1 MKKFLRRAIVI
12 IPTLIVVALL
22 AHNAYLVKA
31 NETTSYPTNVQCFQT
46 VVEDPQC
53 DGPRAVVFNPK
64 TKSAS
69 VVKGTCGN
77 EVATRIGKVDWN
89 DLHPVR
95 TVIFVIT
102 VFVGLVVGV
111 ILAIFGFI
119 VGIYVPIAT
128 AWKWAF
134 RNPDDL
140 TYWRLLKKAWGR

>member
-1 MKKFLRRAIVI
+1 MKKFLRMAIVL
-12 IPTLIVVALL
+12 IPTIVIVALL
-22 AHNAYLVKA
+22 SHNAYLVKT
-31 NETTSYPTNVQCFQT
+31 NDKTTYPTNVQCFQT

-77 EVATRIGKVDWN
+77 EVATRVGKVKWV
-89 DLHPVR
+89 DLHPAR
-95 TVIFVIT
+95 SVIFDIT
-102 VFVGLVVGV
+102 VFAGLVLGV

-119 VGIYVPIAT
+119 FGIFVPIAS

-140 TYWRLLKKAWGR
+140 TYWRLLKRAWGK